1 MKTCKITPPPHHCI
15 ITKAKSGKIYYYLRY
30 RNSSTELRESL
41 PSDFGEQ
48 SARKQN
54 ESYQEALQKLNN
66 RIGLSSIN
74 NRNPSTMAFGNLI
87 DIFLTDYYRTNISS
101 GKKKVATYESYLII
115 SKRLEKYG
123 FSSLTTDQMIATP
136 ICIKSYFDSRRE
148 NHAAKSTIDKEVL
161 LIKETLKFGRFDA
174 KWISANDY
182 DTIIYYLDKY
192 KALELLSTEKR
203 DNTFSYEE
211 AALFYREVM
220 YRVDTTDTY
229 TQLFI
234 DRLSKENVDNDTYH
248 YIMNLLV
255 KSRSCKSTTEISD
268 MSSIN
273 IPYARSLFERI
284 QADLSHVLETQY
296 MPGTN
301 LFYPLTRYIRTPDGS
316 LSAIDWKDYSPDTII
331 SKYEITHKSSRATSS
346 TEYYYTSDGCLN
358 ALLLLFILATG
369 LRFNEARSLKVEHIM
384 RRGDGTYYILV
395 KEQIVSAKAFDEDGK
410 EILEG
415 KHVKHALR
423 KQSPKTAESS
433 RYVVLNSIALE
444 VLHRICEVTGES
456 FFLTNGNI
464 DSSYNSRF
472 LFVNYNQ
479 SSRRGLGREVAYY
492 GNFKS
497 KLSYHILIADDFNIT
512 KVLFRCPDIEN
523 DDVLCV
529 KQDYLK
535 QLEVMRNEL
544 LFSRSP
550 IASYKLAQYVYVIK
564 PPALPSNSNVN
575 KTLKRILANMRYR
588 VPDET
593 ASSTFSIH
601 SLRKTFATL
610 LFFAGNDTKSIG
622 NILGHSGS
630 SEVTEE
636 FYINQQLSQDAA
648 MLSSFSECI
657 TNLVPTK

>member
-1 MKTCKITPPPHHCI
+1 MRTCKITTPPHYDI
-15 ITKAKSGKIYYYLRY
+15 ISKAVKDKVYYYLRY
-30 RNSSTELRESL
+30 RIDSAVTQEPLPKNFSELSS
-41 PSDFGEQ
+41 
-48 SARKQN
+48 RKQY
-54 ESYQEALQKLNN
+54 ESYQEAYQRLNRKL
-66 RIGLSSIN
+66 GLSTIEHK
-74 NRNPSTMAFGNLI
+74 NPATLQIGNLI
-87 DIFLTDYYRTNISS
+87 ELFLSDYYKTNISS
-101 GKKKVATYESYLII
+101 GKKKVATYESYMTIK
-115 SKRLEKYG
+115 KRLDKHG
-123 FSSLTTDQMIATP
+123 FSAMSINQMLETP

-148 NHAAKSTIDKEVL
+148 AHAAKSTIDKEVL

-268 MSSIN
+268 MSSVN
-273 IPYARSLFERI
+273 ILYARSLFERI

-331 SKYEITHKSSRATSS
+331 SKYEITHKTSRATSS
-346 TEYYYTSDGCLN
+346 TEYYYSSDGCLN

-369 LRFNEARSLKVEHIM
+369 LRFNEARSLKVEHIK

-395 KEQIVSAKAFDEDGK
+395 KEQIVSAKVFDEDGK

-415 KHVKHALR
+415 QHVKHVLR
-423 KQSPKTAESS
+423 KQSPKTEESS

-456 FFLTNGNI
+456 FFLENGNI

-472 LFVNYNQ
+472 VFVNYNQ

-497 KLSYHILIADDFNIT
+497 KLSYHILMADDFDIT
-512 KVLFRCPDIEN
+512 KVLFRCPDIDT

-657 TNLVPTK
+657 TNLIPTK